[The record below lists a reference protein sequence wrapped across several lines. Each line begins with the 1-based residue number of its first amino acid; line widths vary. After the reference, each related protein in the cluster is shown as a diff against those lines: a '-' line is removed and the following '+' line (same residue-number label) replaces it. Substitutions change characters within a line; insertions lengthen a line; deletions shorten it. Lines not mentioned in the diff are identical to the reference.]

1 MPDIALDWIFAL
13 LLLASSALG
22 AWRGLV
28 YEVLSLLNWIAAF
41 ILAQWLAPDVAQK
54 IPMSGASELI
64 RFAAAF
70 VLVFVLIIFAGGLV
84 ARLVK
89 KLLVKVG
96 LGAPDRALGALF
108 GLLRGVFLLLSATV
122 VVSMTPIR
130 NSDRWKE
137 SIGAG
142 LTEAALQGLKPVLP
156 HEFGKYLP

>member
-122 VVSMTPIR
+122 VVSMTPLR